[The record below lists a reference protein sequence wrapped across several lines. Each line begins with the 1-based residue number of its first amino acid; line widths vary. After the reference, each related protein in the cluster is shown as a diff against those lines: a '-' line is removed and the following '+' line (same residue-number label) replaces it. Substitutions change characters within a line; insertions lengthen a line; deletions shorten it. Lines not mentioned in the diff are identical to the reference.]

1 MKAIQSPLCCAA
13 GGLCHLLGLHG
24 PAAASVTTVHA
35 TACKPGGDLPNSGLW
50 LYQTGVKNLSSD
62 YLEVVC
68 PVPRL
73 RSASATSLK
82 VWVDGSVPPGY
93 WMTCRLV
100 STNAGRVLGIAS
112 FNVNGDTAPFD
123 LALTLLGSYFV
134 PDTSAQFVA
143 CGMPPGAMLFD
154 IEPDF

>member
-1 MKAIQSPLCCAA
+1 MKAIQSPLWCAA
-13 GGLCHLLGLHG
+13 GGLCLLLGLHG

-35 TACKPGGDLPNSGLW
+35 TACKSTGDSSLVALSLDASGA
-50 LYQTGVKNLSSD
+50 TNLSSVP
-62 YLEVVC
+62 LEVVC

-82 VWVDGSVPPGY
+82 VWVDGSVPPGAV
-93 WMTCRLV
+93 MTCRLV
-100 STNAGRVLGIAS
+100 STDAGRVLGTAS
-112 FNVNGDTAPFD
+112 FNVAGATTPFD
-123 LALTLLGSYFV
+123 LSLTLLGSYFV

-143 CGMPPGAMLFD
+143 CNLPPNATLFD